1 MGALSGAA
9 PHELVLARHGETEW
23 SLSGQHTGSTDVP
36 LTDTGRKQAQALAL
50 PLRHWQFALVLTSPL
65 GRARETCRLAGLGE
79 QAEICDDLR
88 EWDYGDYEGLTT
100 NQIREQRPGW
110 TLFNGGVPNGE
121 TADQVAARADQV
133 IERVLAADGP
143 VVAFAHGHI
152 LRVVCARWLELD
164 ADSARLFALG
174 PATLSVLGH
183 ERETRVVQRWNLSPS

>member
-1 MGALSGAA
+1 
-9 PHELVLARHGETEW
+9 
-23 SLSGQHTGSTDVP
+23 
-36 LTDTGRKQAQALAL
+36 
-50 PLRHWQFALVLTSPL
+50 
-65 GRARETCRLAGLGE
+65 
-79 QAEICDDLR
+79 
-88 EWDYGDYEGLTT
+88 
-100 NQIREQRPGW
+100 
-110 TLFNGGVPNGE
+110 
-121 TADQVAARADQV
+121 V